1 MIQLNSQRRWGARCA
16 RCNSALP
23 ITLFGWVSDTLQQ
36 EASAGFGEPNL
47 GGIRH
52 RSWIWNHAIS
62 VPVLYWKNN
71 RERKPV
77 PLPIC
82 SKVVCVK
89 AVFSPSVAMAV
100 LLVGK
105 VWYQS
110 MAARQSR
117 QTYWNGQGKHGLQR
131 RMELDLWA
139 RLAKSGWPEYTGIR
153 QKSRNVSS
161 YRMASQTISI
171 GECIDA

>member
-1 MIQLNSQRRWGARCA
+1 MIQLNSQQRWGARCA

-62 VPVLYWKNN
+62 VPVLYWKRFNPFPFPFVQKLFAWKLFFPPSSN
-71 RERKPV
+71 GCSSCWQGLVSKYGSSAKP
-77 PLPIC
+77 
-82 SKVVCVK
+82 
-89 AVFSPSVAMAV
+89 AD
-100 LLVGK
+100 LLKRPGQALAPEANGAWFVGK
-105 VWYQS
+105 IGKIR
-110 MAARQSR
+110 MARVHRNS
-117 QTYWNGQGKHGLQR
+117 
-131 RMELDLWA
+131 
-139 RLAKSGWPEYTGIR
+139 PER
-153 QKSRNVSS
+153 SRNVSS